1 MKKKI
6 ENNIS
11 NIFDEKFQIPQVFR
25 ETKSLLR
32 RKDVFEREDVASPF
46 HGSNILDKRLSSDA
60 AGSVDVDY
68 GYDYA
73 RNKEDKHISDEKLIK
88 RHGTKY
94 YEFTILNK
102 DSVEE
107 IKAGSE
113 YNKPKPKEEEEKISK
128 TKMFSFIE
136 DEGKLDDI
144 KEEAILEQQRQE
156 EKVTQDYNDSEA
168 EFKLNIELDDKN
180 YDYNT
185 YDDEM
190 PKPEQANIPSFLSKN
205 PLPKK
210 ENYNLDMESS
220 IDDSNLEFDVPKM
233 DAPEIEFDNPA
244 IDRNQ
249 TIEEAISRMKDN
261 NFKFSTPTVT
271 SNPVPPKVEEKQV
284 YKSKYEDYSIPYEKI
299 FKRSAQSSEDDEAF
313 LTEKKEVINRVLHD
327 FDIDGEVVNYTRGPA
342 FTRYEI
348 GLAPGVNVKKV
359 NSIYNNLQ
367 LDLQTESLRL
377 LSPIPGKNTIGIEV
391 PNEKREIVSF
401 GDLVNEDFIN
411 DGKPLNVALGKNI
424 DGSLVYKDITK
435 MPHCLIAGA
444 TKSGK
449 SVSINTIIISLLVKN
464 SPEDLKLILVD
475 PKKVEFS
482 FYNDIPH
489 LATPIIDD
497 PQMAAEALK
506 WAVEEMDRRYEVF
519 ARNRVRNLEGYNEKR
534 KLDPE
539 LEKLPYYVII
549 IDEFNDLIMQC
560 ANDVNYCVLR
570 LAQKA
575 RAAGMH
581 VILATQRPTTDVVN
595 GTIKANFPCRI
606 AFRVS
611 SDLDSRVILDEQGAE
626 SLLGN
631 GDMLIKTDQPLQRA
645 QGAYI
650 SDDEIG
656 AVADFLVDNYDPDF
670 VFSHEELTKKV
681 QQAGGVTVSRK
692 EVEESDDLLYEIAS
706 ACVQQGTC
714 SINSIQSSFG
724 LGFNRAQRI
733 VTILEDRGVVSPKN
747 GTKGREILVDIY
759 ELNKMFGKED

>member
-73 RNKEDKHISDEKLIK
+73 RNKEDKHISDEELIK

-113 YNKPKPKEEEEKISK
+113 YNKPKPKEVEKISK

-449 SVSINTIIISLLVKN
+449 SVSINTIIISLLIKN

-759 ELNKMFGKED
+759 ELNRMFGKED

>member
-1 MKKKI
+1 MKKNKH
-6 ENNIS
+6 NSDNIS
-11 NIFDEKFQIPQVFR
+11 IILDDKFEIPQVFR
-25 ETKSLLR
+25 ETQNLLR
-32 RKDVFEREDVASPF
+32 RKDVFERENVASPF
-46 HGSNILDKRLSSDA
+46 HGSNVLDKTLQSDS
-60 AGSVDVDY
+60 AGQVDVDY
-68 GYDYA
+68 GYDYI
-73 RNKEDKHISDEKLIK
+73 RNEEDRHISDEELIR

-107 IKAGSE
+107 IKEGSLYDKPKLE
-113 YNKPKPKEEEEKISK
+113 KNVSKPKP
-128 TKMFSFIE
+128 KMFSFIE
-136 DEGKLDDI
+136 TEQDI
-144 KEEAILEQQRQE
+144 ENIKDEAIQDELKKDQAI
-156 EKVTQDYNDSEA
+156 EKDYNDSEA
-168 EFKLNIELDDKN
+168 EFKLNIEIDDKN
-180 YDYNT
+180 YNYNT
-185 YDDEM
+185 YNDDM
-190 PKPEQANIPSFLSKN
+190 PKPEQANIPSFLSKAN
-205 PLPKK
+205 K
-210 ENYNLDMESS
+210 ENTEKNMEFEYSS
-220 IDDSNLEFDVPKM
+220 NENFEFDVPNM
-233 DAPEIEFDNPA
+233 DAPEIKFDNPA
-244 IDRNQ
+244 IDKNQ
-249 TIEEAISRMKDN
+249 TIEEAISRMNEN
-261 NFKFSTPTVT
+261 NFKFA
-271 SNPVPPKVEEKQV
+271 SNPTPPTIDEEKEI
-284 YKSKYEDYSIPYEKI
+284 YKSNYEDYSIPYEKI
-299 FKRSAQSSEDDEAF
+299 FKKSSGVTEDDVNF
-313 LTEKKEVINRVLHD
+313 LEQKKETINQVLRD

-367 LDLQTESLRL
+367 LDLQSESLRL

-401 GDLVNEDFIN
+401 GDLINEDFIN

-464 SPEDLKLILVD
+464 SPDDLKLILVD

-497 PQMAAEALK
+497 PQIASEALK

-534 KLDPE
+534 KLDSE
-539 LEKLPYYVII
+539 LEKMPYYVII

-611 SDLDSRVILDEQGAE
+611 SDVDSRVILDEVGAE

-650 SDDEIG
+650 SDDEIA
-656 AVADFLVDNYDPDF
+656 AVADYLIDNYDTDF
-670 VFSHEELTKKV
+670 VFSHEDLCKKV
-681 QQAGGVTVSRK
+681 QQAGGVTISRK
-692 EVEESDDLLYEIAS
+692 DPEEPDDLLYEIAS
-706 ACVQQGTC
+706 ACVQQGVC
-714 SINSIQSSFG
+714 SINSIQSAFQ

-733 VTILEDRGVVSPKN
+733 VTILEDRGIVSPKN

>member
-73 RNKEDKHISDEKLIK
+73 RNKEDKHISDEELIR

-113 YNKPKPKEEEEKISK
+113 YNKPKPKEVEKVSK

-210 ENYNLDMESS
+210 EDYNMDMESS
-220 IDDSNLEFDVPKM
+220 IDDSDLEFDVPKM

-299 FKRSAQSSEDDEAF
+299 FKRSVQSSEDDEAF

>member
-73 RNKEDKHISDEKLIK
+73 RNKEDKHISDEELIK

-113 YNKPKPKEEEEKISK
+113 YNKPKPKEVEKVSK

-220 IDDSNLEFDVPKM
+220 IDDSDLEFDVPKM

-299 FKRSAQSSEDDEAF
+299 FKKSVQSSEDDEAF

>member
-6 ENNIS
+6 ETKDLNK
-11 NIFDEKFQIPQVFR
+11 IFDEKFQIPQVFR

-46 HGSNILDKRLSSDA
+46 HGSNIVDRVVTSDT
-60 AGSVDVDY
+60 AGQVDVDY

-73 RNKEDKHISDEKLIK
+73 RNKEDKHISDEELIR

-102 DSVEE
+102 DSIEE
-107 IKAGSE
+107 IKEGSE
-113 YNKPKPKEEEEKISK
+113 YNKPKPEKVKEAPRG
-128 TKMFSFIE
+128 KMFSFIE
-136 DEGKLDDI
+136 EEDKLEQIKTEAIEEENI
-144 KEEAILEQQRQE
+144 KEEQID
-156 EKVTQDYNDSEA
+156 KDYNDSEA
-168 EFKLNIELDDKN
+168 EFKLNIELDDNN

-185 YDDEM
+185 YDEKM
-190 PKPEQANIPSFLSKN
+190 PKPEQANIPSFLSKASKVE
-205 PLPKK
+205 PKQ
-210 ENYNLDMESS
+210 ETQSFSLEEDT
-220 IDDSNLEFDVPKM
+220 DLEFDVPKM
-233 DAPEIEFDNPA
+233 EAPEIEFDNPA

-261 NFKFSTPTVT
+261 NFKYA
-271 SNPVPPKVEEKQV
+271 SNPVPPKEEPSV
-284 YKSKYEDYSIPYEKI
+284 NTESYKSTYEDYSIPYEKI
-299 FKRSAQSSEDDEAF
+299 FKKSTQSTEDDVAF
-313 LTEKKEVINRVLHD
+313 LEEKKETINTVLHD
-327 FDIDGEVVNYTRGPA
+327 FDIDGEVVNYTKGPA

-367 LDLQTESLRL
+367 LDLQSESLRL

-391 PNEKREIVSF
+391 PNDKREIVCF

-464 SPEDLKLILVD
+464 SPDELKLILVD

-506 WAVEEMDRRYEVF
+506 WAVDEMERRYEVF
-519 ARNRVRNLEGYNEKR
+519 SRNRVRNLEGYNEKR
-534 KLDPE
+534 KNDPE
-539 LEKLPYYVII
+539 LERLPYYVII

-650 SDDEIG
+650 SDDEIA
-656 AVADFLVDNYDPDF
+656 AVADYLIDNYDTDF
-670 VFSHEELTKKV
+670 VFSHDDLAKKV

-692 EVEESDDLLYEIAS
+692 EAEESDDLLYEIAS

-714 SINSIQSSFG
+714 SINSIQSSFA

-733 VTILEDRGVVSPKN
+733 VTMLEDRGVVSPKN

-759 ELNKMFGKED
+759 ELNRMFGKED

>member
-1 MKKKI
+1 
-6 ENNIS
+6 
-11 NIFDEKFQIPQVFR
+11 
-25 ETKSLLR
+25 
-32 RKDVFEREDVASPF
+32 
-46 HGSNILDKRLSSDA
+46 
-60 AGSVDVDY
+60 
-68 GYDYA
+68 
-73 RNKEDKHISDEKLIK
+73 
-88 RHGTKY
+88 
-94 YEFTILNK
+94 
-102 DSVEE
+102 
-107 IKAGSE
+107 
-113 YNKPKPKEEEEKISK
+113 
-128 TKMFSFIE
+128 
-136 DEGKLDDI
+136 
-144 KEEAILEQQRQE
+144 
-156 EKVTQDYNDSEA
+156 
-168 EFKLNIELDDKN
+168 
-180 YDYNT
+180 
-185 YDDEM
+185 
-190 PKPEQANIPSFLSKN
+190 
-205 PLPKK
+205 
-210 ENYNLDMESS
+210 
-220 IDDSNLEFDVPKM
+220 
-233 DAPEIEFDNPA
+233 
-244 IDRNQ
+244 
-249 TIEEAISRMKDN
+249 MKDN

-299 FKRSAQSSEDDEAF
+299 FKRSVQSSEDDEAF

-449 SVSINTIIISLLVKN
+449 SVSINTIIISLLIKN

>member
-1 MKKKI
+1 MKKKVTN
-6 ENNIS
+6 ENIN
-11 NIFDEKFQIPQVFR
+11 NIFDDKFQIPQVFR
-25 ETKSLLR
+25 ETQSLLR

-46 HGSNILDKRLSSDA
+46 HGSNILDRTVKSDA

-73 RNKEDKHISDEKLIK
+73 RNKEDKHISDEELIR

-113 YNKPKPKEEEEKISK
+113 YDKPAPKEEKKEPKS
-128 TKMFSFIE
+128 KMFSFIE
-136 DEGKLDDI
+136 DEDKLEDI
-144 KEEAILEQQRQE
+144 KAEAISEEEAKEEQIE
-156 EKVTQDYNDSEA
+156 NDYNDSEA

-180 YDYNT
+180 YDYNSV
-185 YDDEM
+185 DNDM
-190 PKPEQANIPSFLSKN
+190 PKPEQANIPSFLSKA
-205 PLPKK
+205 PK
-210 ENYNLDMESS
+210 ESPRAEEEMESVYE
-220 IDDSNLEFDVPKM
+220 DDSNLEFDVPKM
-233 DAPEIEFDNPA
+233 DAPEIIFDNPA
-244 IDRNQ
+244 IDKNQ
-249 TIEEAISRMKDN
+249 TIEEAMSRMKDN
-261 NFKFSTPTVT
+261 NFKYA
-271 SNPVPPKVEEKQV
+271 SNPTPPAPEKFEKPV
-284 YKSKYEDYSIPYEKI
+284 YKSKYEDYSIPYDKI
-299 FKRSAQSSEDDEAF
+299 FKKSVATSEDDEAF
-313 LTEKKEVINRVLHD
+313 LEEKKEIINRVLHD
-327 FDIDGEVVNYTRGPA
+327 FDIDGEVVNYTKGPA

-367 LDLQTESLRL
+367 LDLQSESLRL

-391 PNEKREIVSF
+391 PNDKREIVSF
-401 GDLVNEDFIN
+401 GDLVNEDFIH

-534 KLDPE
+534 ANDPE

-650 SDDEIG
+650 SDNEIG
-656 AVADFLVDNYDPDF
+656 DVADYLCDNYDPDF
-670 VFSHEELTKKV
+670 VFSHEDLNKKV

-692 EVEESDDLLYEIAS
+692 EAEESEDLLYEIAS

-714 SINSIQSSFG
+714 SINSIQGSFA

-733 VTILEDRGVVSPKN
+733 VAMLEDRGVVSPKN

>member
-1 MKKKI
+1 MKKKKM
-6 ENNIS
+6 NNESIDFIL
-11 NIFDEKFQIPQVFR
+11 NEKFQIPQVFR
-25 ETKSLLR
+25 ETQSLLR
-32 RKDVFEREDVASPF
+32 RKDKFEREDVASPF
-46 HGSNILDKRLSSDA
+46 HGSNVLDRAIKSDA
-60 AGSVDVDY
+60 AGQVDVDY
-68 GYDYA
+68 GYDYI
-73 RNKEDKHISDEKLIK
+73 RNKEDKHISDEELIR

-94 YEFTILNK
+94 YEFPILNK
-102 DSVEE
+102 DSFEE
-107 IKAGSE
+107 ISE
-113 YNKPKPKEEEEKISK
+113 GAEYDKPKVVEAKEKPKG
-128 TKMFSFIE
+128 KMFSFIE
-136 DEGKLDDI
+136 DESNLDQI
-144 KEEAILEQQRQE
+144 KEEAIKDEALKE
-156 EKVTQDYNDSEA
+156 EKVEEDFNDSNA

-190 PKPEQANIPSFLSKN
+190 PKPEQANIPSFLSHA
-205 PLPKK
+205 PKPAPK
-210 ENYNLDMESS
+210 EPEMEFKF
-220 IDDSNLEFDVPKM
+220 DNTEDFKFDVPKM
-233 DAPEIEFDNPA
+233 DAPEIQFDNPA

-249 TIEEAISRMKDN
+249 TIEEAISRMNDHN
-261 NFKFSTPTVT
+261 IKFA
-271 SNPVPPKVEEKQV
+271 SNPVPPISEEKETPV
-284 YKSKYEDYSIPYEKI
+284 YKSTYEDYHIPYEKI
-299 FKRSAQSSEDDEAF
+299 FKKSEAQTDDDVQFLED
-313 LTEKKEVINRVLHD
+313 KKETINQVLHD
-327 FDIDGEVVNYTRGPA
+327 FDIDGEVVNYTKGPA

-367 LDLQTESLRL
+367 LDLQSESLRL

-391 PNEKREIVSF
+391 PNDKREIVSF
-401 GDLVNEDFIN
+401 GDLITDDFLN

-464 SPEDLKLILVD
+464 TPEDLKLILVD

-534 KLDPE
+534 KNDPE
-539 LEKLPYYVII
+539 LEKMPYYVII

-650 SDDEIG
+650 SDDEIA
-656 AVADFLVDNYDPDF
+656 AVADYLIDNYDPDF
-670 VFSHEELTKKV
+670 VFSHDELAKKV

-692 EVEESDDLLYEIAS
+692 EAEESDDLLYEIAS
-706 ACVQQGTC
+706 ACVQQGAC

-733 VTILEDRGVVSPKN
+733 VTMLEDRGIVSPKN

-759 ELNKMFGKED
+759 QLNNMFGKED

>member
-73 RNKEDKHISDEKLIK
+73 RNKEDKHISDEELIK

-107 IKAGSE
+107 IKEGSE
-113 YNKPKPKEEEEKISK
+113 YNKPKPKEVEKVSK

-210 ENYNLDMESS
+210 EDYNMDMESS
-220 IDDSNLEFDVPKM
+220 IDDSDLEFDVPKM

-299 FKRSAQSSEDDEAF
+299 FKRSVQSSEDDEAF

>member
-73 RNKEDKHISDEKLIK
+73 RNKEDKHISDEELIK

-107 IKAGSE
+107 IKEGSE
-113 YNKPKPKEEEEKISK
+113 YNKPKPKEVEKVSK

-210 ENYNLDMESS
+210 EDYNMDMESS
-220 IDDSNLEFDVPKM
+220 IDDSDLEFDVPKM

-299 FKRSAQSSEDDEAF
+299 FKRSVQSSEDDEAF

-449 SVSINTIIISLLVKN
+449 SVSINTIIISLLIKN

>member
-73 RNKEDKHISDEKLIK
+73 RNKEDKHISDEELIK

-107 IKAGSE
+107 IKEGSE
-113 YNKPKPKEEEEKISK
+113 YNKPKPKEVEKVSK

-210 ENYNLDMESS
+210 EDYNMDMESS
-220 IDDSNLEFDVPKM
+220 IDDSDLEFDVPKM

-299 FKRSAQSSEDDEAF
+299 FKKSAQSSEDDEAF

-449 SVSINTIIISLLVKN
+449 SVSINTIIISLLIKN

>member
-6 ENNIS
+6 ENNIN
-11 NIFDEKFQIPQVFR
+11 NIFDDKFQIPQVFR

-73 RNKEDKHISDEKLIK
+73 RNKEDKHISDEELIK

-107 IKAGSE
+107 LKAGSE
-113 YNKPKPKEEEEKISK
+113 YDKPKVESEEKKIFKS
-128 TKMFSFIE
+128 KMFSFIE
-136 DEGKLDDI
+136 DEDKLDDI
-144 KEEAILEQQRQE
+144 KNEAIFEEQE
-156 EKVTQDYNDSEA
+156 KENKVTQDYNDSEA

-180 YDYNT
+180 YNYNT
-185 YDDEM
+185 YDDDM

-205 PLPKK
+205 TPVKR
-210 ENYNLDMESS
+210 ETFNDNMESS
-220 IDDSNLEFDVPKM
+220 LDDTDLEFDVPKM

-261 NFKFSTPTVT
+261 NFKFTTQT
-271 SNPVPPKVEEKQV
+271 SNPVPPKPERTVDV
-284 YKSKYEDYSIPYEKI
+284 YKSKYDDYSIPYEKI
-299 FKRSAQSSEDDEAF
+299 FRKSEGSSEDDEQF
-313 LTEKKEVINRVLHD
+313 LTEKKEIINRVLHD

-401 GDLVNEDFIN
+401 GDLVNEDFIH

-519 ARNRVRNLEGYNEKR
+519 ARNRVRNLDGYNEKR
-534 KLDPE
+534 KNDPE

>member
-1 MKKKI
+1 MKKKKVNT
-6 ENNIS
+6 ENLN

-25 ETKSLLR
+25 ETKNLLR
-32 RKDVFEREDVASPF
+32 RKDIFEREDVASPF
-46 HGSNILDKRLSSDA
+46 HGSNVLDRTVKSDV
-60 AGSVDVDY
+60 AGQVDVDY

-73 RNKEDKHISDEKLIK
+73 RNKEDRHISDEELIK

-102 DSVEE
+102 DSIEE
-107 IKAGSE
+107 IKEGSE
-113 YNKPKPKEEEEKISK
+113 YNKPKPEPVKEAPKS
-128 TKMFSFIE
+128 KMFSFIE
-136 DEGKLDDI
+136 DEDKIEEI
-144 KEEAILEQQRQE
+144 KSQAILEEE
-156 EKVTQDYNDSEA
+156 EKEASIKQDFNDSEA
-168 EFKLNIELDDKN
+168 EFELNIEVDDNN

-185 YDDEM
+185 YDEDM
-190 PKPEQANIPSFLSKN
+190 PKPAQANIPSFLAKEPKSKPQAN
-205 PLPKK
+205 N
-210 ENYNLDMESS
+210 EDMEQVLET
-220 IDDSNLEFDVPKM
+220 DEELEFDVPSMETPK
-233 DAPEIEFDNPA
+233 IEFENPA
-244 IDRNQ
+244 IDKNQ
-249 TIEEAISRMKDN
+249 TIEEALSRMKDN
-261 NFKFSTPTVT
+261 NFKFA
-271 SNPVPPKVEEKQV
+271 SNPTPPAPSKEPEV
-284 YKSKYEDYSIPYEKI
+284 YKSKYEDYSIPYDKI
-299 FKRSAQSSEDDEAF
+299 FKKSKGESDEDLGF
-313 LTEKKEVINRVLHD
+313 LEEKKEIINKVLHD
-327 FDIDGEVVNYTRGPA
+327 FDIDGEVVFYTRGPA

-401 GDLVNEDFIN
+401 GDLINEDFIH

-519 ARNRVRNLEGYNEKR
+519 SRNRVRNLEGYNEKR
-534 KLDPE
+534 KNDPE

-611 SDLDSRVILDEQGAE
+611 SDVDSRVILDDVGAE

-650 SDDEIG
+650 SDDEIA
-656 AVADFLVDNYDPDF
+656 AVADYLIDNYDPDF
-670 VFSHEELTKKV
+670 VFSHDELAKKV

-692 EVEESDDLLYEIAS
+692 EAEESDDLLYEIAS
-706 ACVQQGTC
+706 ACVQQGAC

-733 VTILEDRGVVSPKN
+733 VTMLEDRGIVSPKN

-759 ELNKMFGKED
+759 QLNNMFGKED

>member
-1 MKKKI
+1 
-6 ENNIS
+6 
-11 NIFDEKFQIPQVFR
+11 
-25 ETKSLLR
+25 
-32 RKDVFEREDVASPF
+32 
-46 HGSNILDKRLSSDA
+46 
-60 AGSVDVDY
+60 
-68 GYDYA
+68 YDYA
-73 RNKEDKHISDEKLIK
+73 RNKEDKHISDEELIK

-113 YNKPKPKEEEEKISK
+113 YNKPKPKEVEKVSK

-299 FKRSAQSSEDDEAF
+299 FKKSAQSSEDDEAF

-449 SVSINTIIISLLVKN
+449 SVSINTIIISLLIKN

>member
-6 ENNIS
+6 ETKDLNK
-11 NIFDEKFQIPQVFR
+11 IFDEKFQIPQVFR

-46 HGSNILDKRLSSDA
+46 HGSNIVDRVVTSDT
-60 AGSVDVDY
+60 AGQVDVDY

-73 RNKEDKHISDEKLIK
+73 RNKEDKHISDEELIR

-102 DSVEE
+102 DSIEE
-107 IKAGSE
+107 IKEGSE
-113 YNKPKPKEEEEKISK
+113 YNKPKPEKVKEAPRG
-128 TKMFSFIE
+128 KMFSFIE
-136 DEGKLDDI
+136 EEDKLEQIKTEAIEEENI
-144 KEEAILEQQRQE
+144 KEEQID
-156 EKVTQDYNDSEA
+156 KDYNDSEA
-168 EFKLNIELDDKN
+168 EFKLNIELDDNN

-185 YDDEM
+185 YDEKM
-190 PKPEQANIPSFLSKN
+190 PKPEQANIPSFLSKA
-205 PLPKK
+205 PKVEPK
-210 ENYNLDMESS
+210 QDTQSFSLEEDT
-220 IDDSNLEFDVPKM
+220 DLEFDVPKM
-233 DAPEIEFDNPA
+233 EAPEIEFDNPA

-261 NFKFSTPTVT
+261 NFKYA
-271 SNPVPPKVEEKQV
+271 SNPVPPKEEPSINTES
-284 YKSKYEDYSIPYEKI
+284 YKSTYEDYSIPYEKI
-299 FKRSAQSSEDDEAF
+299 FKKSTQSTEDDVAF
-313 LTEKKEVINRVLHD
+313 LEEKKETINTVLHD
-327 FDIDGEVVNYTRGPA
+327 FDIDGEVVNYTKGPA

-367 LDLQTESLRL
+367 LDLQSESLRL

-391 PNEKREIVSF
+391 PNDKREIVCF

-464 SPEDLKLILVD
+464 SPDELKLILVD

-506 WAVEEMDRRYEVF
+506 WAVDEMERRYEVF
-519 ARNRVRNLEGYNEKR
+519 SRNRVRNLEGYNEKR
-534 KLDPE
+534 KNDPE
-539 LEKLPYYVII
+539 LERLPYYVII

-650 SDDEIG
+650 SDDEIA
-656 AVADFLVDNYDPDF
+656 AVADYLIDNYDTDF
-670 VFSHEELTKKV
+670 VFSHDDLAKKV

-692 EVEESDDLLYEIAS
+692 EAEESDDLLYEIAS

-714 SINSIQSSFG
+714 SINSIQSSFA

-733 VTILEDRGVVSPKN
+733 VTMLEDRGVVSPKN

-759 ELNKMFGKED
+759 ELNRMFGKED